1 MLVCTSVTVCR
12 DLSKI
17 FILNVVMIALGWNI
31 GQWFSFIK
39 KKREKENAKAREE
52 MEWKWRCFY
61 LCQLSLFL
69 MSLLSPQEN
78 VIQYGVHRQDALK
91 SLYKLAVHLFIRI
104 SPWHIT
110 YRHEAPQ
117 ATHKKKNSHK
127 SNWRQLFHFFTDFQV
142 FFFLSVTHRECIFFL
157 ITHRGNTI
165 LYAIVT
171 LFIWQ

>member
-1 MLVCTSVTVCR
+1 
-12 DLSKI
+12 
-17 FILNVVMIALGWNI
+17 
-31 GQWFSFIK
+31 
-39 KKREKENAKAREE
+39 

-110 YRHEAPQ
+110 YHHEAPQ

-142 FFFLSVTHRECIFFL
+142 FFFLHTENVFFSLLLTEGIPYFTLLSLFLSDSNGYKNNFHGMCILKQDL
-157 ITHRGNTI
+157 ILCR
-165 LYAIVT
+165 YKCM
-171 LFIWQ
+171 IWGI